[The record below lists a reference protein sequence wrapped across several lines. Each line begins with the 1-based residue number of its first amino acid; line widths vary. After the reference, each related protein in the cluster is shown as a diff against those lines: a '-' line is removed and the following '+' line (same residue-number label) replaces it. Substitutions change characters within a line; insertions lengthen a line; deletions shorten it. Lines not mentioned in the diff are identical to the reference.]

1 MSDWEVSRDGLHL
14 SEGGHLTGMSY
25 QDPLRLYSA
34 LLEGMLEGGEELF
47 AAQEF
52 LHTLIQTM
60 SIPVFIK
67 DRSSTFIGC
76 NNAFAEYAGMTV
88 SAVIG
93 RSDSDMPWQDLSGAD
108 YVDWDRRV
116 MNSGIESLGI
126 SEPMQLADGTLRWLE
141 TDKYPVIAKDGQ
153 VVGLL
158 GSFRDV
164 TDRVEA
170 EMALQRLVGS
180 LDQQVDQKTE
190 ELERTNDSLRGEMR
204 ERERLQ
210 IEEREQREKL
220 EVLRDI
226 AATLSSTLDLDA
238 VLDKV
243 VTGVQRL
250 LFVDLISVVLAD
262 EEDDDFVVRRLDVT
276 DGYNVP
282 ELMRSTEVLEWL
294 LSDDGPGDQN
304 GATCVVPIGH
314 CFGPAR
320 SAIASVM
327 VVGGRRVGYLM
338 VESRA
343 GHLASG
349 FAIARLSA
357 VAGQAA
363 ATMSTIRLSADAAG
377 RAALQ
382 ERERLAKDL
391 HDTVIQAVSTISLLS
406 EAARTLVDP
415 NDPVAA
421 LIERMH
427 DASVASQA
435 EMRSLLL
442 EMRTGELAK
451 MSLRQLVETAI
462 AVFSARS
469 RVRVVADLEEVEVDD
484 VRSIAVYRIV
494 QEALNNVLRH
504 ANASAVSIT
513 LTSDPIAV
521 RIRDDGDGFETNVAS
536 AGHLGVSIMSER
548 AAAIGAVLTISSS
561 RGAGTSV
568 DLSLGAQ
575 PDDSGDVPEDDETV
589 VDVQPVQVVD
599 RLPVETQRIAP
610 LVKSG
615 RRRSPL
621 LWVAVTVLSAAAFG
635 VAFGASRSAGQSA
648 DVAQSAVNKGEV
660 LQSRVLVVRPLLE
673 ELNLAVLQ
681 PYGLTTGAD
690 LEAAKSRSMV
700 AISSAAQL
708 LSNTSDMTGTAA
720 EEAAH
725 VRDILED
732 LAERPTPAGADYL
745 FDVSG
750 RAQFDGVPPTEQP
763 PSELDSI
770 AEVIWLDQVA
780 TFILHESIIAR
791 FPSLGEPPASTADTN
806 EYLGSSVEAV
816 RDEGG
821 WLGPDVERPLDGGYM
836 DTDVSSI
843 HLAGILDSLNDV
855 LGMSPLVV
863 EDQWIRSLS
872 TDPNSESPLPLSE
885 VVAAEEAVVQELRA
899 LADTRLST
907 LMDDQ
912 RDAARSQGRRAD
924 ILLILAVIAIV
935 GAFLAAA
942 RTVVLLVAASR
953 KLAHAART
961 DPLTGLGNRKVLETA
976 TVKHLSSQDLAQH
989 ALVTIDMDNFKLV
1002 NDLYGHGF
1010 GDHLLCVT
1018 AQGLG
1023 ELVVGGLAA
1032 EATAVRLGGDEFLV
1046 SFHDTENIDTD
1057 RVRAELDRLRERL
1070 VSADDGTLVHP
1081 SFSYGLV
1088 VAVGSPDLATLMKSS
1103 DLAAYEEKAHRRTAS
1118 VVEDAHLS

>member
-1 MSDWEVSRDGLHL
+1 MTYE
-14 SEGGHLTGMSY
+14 
-25 QDPLRLYSA
+25 DPLRLYSA

-52 LHTLIQTM
+52 LHALIQTM
-60 SIPVFIK
+60 AIPVFIK

-116 MNSGIESLGI
+116 MASGIESLGI
-126 SEPMQLADGTLRWLE
+126 NEPMQLADGTLRWLE

-170 EMALQRLVGS
+170 ERALQRLVGS

-276 DGYNVP
+276 DGYDVP
-282 ELMRSTEVLEWL
+282 KPMRSTEVLEWL
-294 LSDDGPGDQN
+294 LGDDGPGDQN
-304 GATCVVPIGH
+304 GATCVVPAAY
-314 CFGPAR
+314 CFGRAR

-349 FAIARLSA
+349 FAIGRLSA

-451 MSLRQLVETAI
+451 MSLRELVETAI

-469 RVRVVADLEEVEVDD
+469 RVRVVADLEEVELDD
-484 VRSIAVYRIV
+484 TSSIAVYRIV
-494 QEALNNVLRH
+494 QESLNNVLRH
-504 ANASAVSIT
+504 AHASLVTIT
-513 LTSDPIAV
+513 LTSNPIAV
-521 RIRDDGDGFETNVAS
+521 RVRDDGIGFDTNVAN

-548 AAAIGAVLTISSS
+548 AAAIGAVLAISSS

-568 DLSLGAQ
+568 DLSLGMQ
-575 PDDSGDVPEDDETV
+575 RDGSRDIPEDDETA
-589 VDVQPVQVVD
+589 VDLEPVLAAD
-599 RLPVETQRIAP
+599 RMPIETQRIAP

-615 RRRSPL
+615 RRSPV
-621 LWVAVTVLSAAAFG
+621 LWLAVTILSAAVFG
-635 VAFGASRSAGQSA
+635 VAFGASRSASRSA

-660 LQSRVLVVRPLLE
+660 LQSRVSVVRPLLE
-673 ELNLAVLQ
+673 ELNIAVLE
-681 PYGLTTGAD
+681 PYGMTTSAD
-690 LEAAKSRSMV
+690 LEAAKSRSMA
-700 AISSAAQL
+700 AISSAAEQL
-708 LSNTSDMTGTAA
+708 SSTSDMTGSAA
-720 EEAAH
+720 EEAAY
-725 VRDILED
+725 VRAILGD
-732 LAERPTPAGADYL
+732 LAERPTPVGPDYL
-745 FDVSG
+745 YDVAG
-750 RAQFDGVPPTEQP
+750 RTQFDGVPAPEQP

-770 AEVIWLDQVA
+770 AELIWLDQAA

-791 FPSLGEPPASTADTN
+791 FPYLGEPPAFTADTN
-806 EYLGSSVEAV
+806 DYLEPSVQLVHEA
-816 RDEGG
+816 GG
-821 WLGPDVERPLDGGYM
+821 FFGPDDARPLADGYM
-836 DTDVSSI
+836 ETAVASI
-843 HLAGILDSLNDV
+843 HFAGVLDSLNDV
-855 LGMSPLVV
+855 LGRSLLVA
-863 EDQWIRSLS
+863 EDSWIRSLS
-872 TDPNSESPLPLSE
+872 TDPDIEPPSPLSE
-885 VVAAEEAVVQELRA
+885 IVEAEGAVVQELRG
-899 LADTRLST
+899 LTDTRLST
-907 LMDDQ
+907 LMEN
-912 RDAARSQGRRAD
+912 RKHVTRSQSRRAD

-935 GAFLAAA
+935 GAALAAA

-961 DPLTGLGNRKVLETA
+961 DPLTGLGNRKILETA

-989 ALVTIDMDNFKLV
+989 VLVTIDMDNFKMI

-1023 ELVVGGLAA
+1023 ELAVGGLAA
-1032 EATAVRLGGDEFLV
+1032 EATAMRLGGDEFLI
-1046 SFHDTENIDTD
+1046 SFHDTEIIDTD

-1081 SFSYGLV
+1081 NFSYGLV
-1088 VAVGSPDLATLMKSS
+1088 VAAGSPDLTTLMKSS
-1103 DLAAYEEKAHRRTAS
+1103 DLAAYEEKAYRRTGS